1 MHANTITLEALRSTP
16 AICQLLGQYFDVEIG
31 PHYAEDW
38 YRIPDEDGYDSF
50 GAEGAGG
57 RYIQLQSG
65 KVLFIDS
72 EGSAGVVAETL
83 VEYLSL
89 AINAAYWASMLHYS
103 AGGQLAPMQTA
114 ERLLQS
120 MACDEED
127 WPVAIRQSLNQALGI
142 TPLSS
147 YADRLH
153 QAVYN
158 HAAQPLVLAPD
169 GYAYD
174 KLFGD
179 FQPSDNLL
187 WRDGLQ

>member
-1 MHANTITLEALRSTP
+1 MPRIGLMCCIFRHAVSSRG
-16 AICQLLGQYFDVEIG
+16 CK
-31 PHYAEDW
+31 
-38 YRIPDEDGYDSF
+38 R
-50 GAEGAGG
+50 
-57 RYIQLQSG
+57 
-65 KVLFIDS
+65 
-72 EGSAGVVAETL
+72 
-83 VEYLSL
+83 
-89 AINAAYWASMLHYS
+89 
-103 AGGQLAPMQTA
+103 QTA

-153 QAVYN
+153 QLVCN